1 MGISAESL
9 FYFSIRE
16 FCEKNVS
23 KLLDKVKPSLVI
35 SSLCNFF
42 TSRSAMIICLH
53 GIHTSQLKNC
63 TNLPHSNVDPE
74 RLFSII

>member
-42 TSRSAMIICLH
+42 YLKVCNDNVLTWDTYFSAKKLH
-53 GIHTSQLKNC
+53 
-63 TNLPHSNVDPE
+63 
-74 RLFSII
+74 